1 MQSILNNAD
10 AAKMEQE
17 LRKEKDAFALAFH
30 RGKSMSDL
38 AELVSRIHHLEEKL
52 DALSGNNTNE

>member
-10 AAKMEQE
+10 MARIEQE
-17 LRKEKDAFALAFH
+17 LRKERDFFALAFH

-38 AELVSRIHHLEEKL
+38 TELVSRIHYLEEKL
-52 DALSGNNTNE
+52 DALLGNNTSE